1 MRSAVLSF
9 SGGLDSATVLAWLIR
24 KEFKKIHCVNFQY
37 GSKHNVYER
46 RAADAVLKYYASAVP
61 CELTYEVV
69 DLSGAFTGMESSL
82 LLSGGEIPEGHYESS
97 NMSQTVVPARNLVFL
112 SILAGMAWSKGIE
125 NIAIGIHRGD
135 HAIYPDCRPEFHK
148 AMDTAIYLGT
158 DRNVNILAPFLHMS
172 KSQIVQYGIANNA
185 PYHLTRTC
193 YKNQPNPCGKC
204 GSCYERLEAFAE
216 NNLTDP
222 VFYEE
227 GANNG

>member
-1 MRSAVLSF
+1 MSSAVLSF

-24 KEFKKIHCVNFQY
+24 EGFTKVHCVNFQY

-46 RAADAVLKYYASAVP
+46 RAADAVLKYYASAVS
-61 CELTYEVV
+61 CDLSYEVV
-69 DLSGAFTGMESSL
+69 DLSRAFAGMESSL
-82 LLSGGEIPEGHYESS
+82 LLSGGAIPEGHYESA

-112 SILAGMAWSKGIE
+112 SILSGIAWSKKMPYV
-125 NIAIGIHRGD
+125 AIGIHHGD
-135 HAIYPDCRPEFHK
+135 HAIYPDCRPEFYK
-148 AMDTAIYLGT
+148 AMDAAIYLGT
-158 DRNVNILAPFLHMS
+158 DHNVHVVAPFLNMT
-172 KSQIVQYGIANNA
+172 KSQIVQFGIANNA
-185 PYHLTRTC
+185 PYSLTRTC

-216 NNLTDP
+216 NNLIDP

>member
-1 MRSAVLSF
+1 M
-9 SGGLDSATVLAWLIR
+9 
-24 KEFKKIHCVNFQY
+24 
-37 GSKHNVYER
+37 YER

-97 NMSQTVVPARNLVFL
+97 NMSKTVVPARNLVFL

-125 NIAIGIHRGD
+125 NIAIGIHIGD

-193 YKNQPNPCGKC
+193 YKNQPNPCGKMWK
-204 GSCYERLEAFAE
+204 L
-216 NNLTDP
+216 L
-222 VFYEE
+222 
-227 GANNG
+227 